1 MATQASDVIRAT
13 TEILRSGR
21 ETEQFRVQT
30 ALAMLGLQQQI
41 KASEIDT
48 AGKQLVMLE
57 STNIQQMHSQAQS
70 FLTVTGF
77 NQWYN
82 PEKEDWADEMVE
94 TLKKAPKIK
103 QGVNVGGYGF
113 SDIDAV
119 RIAGAVQSFYLK
131 NPEGILEIADEL
143 SGKVTAGT
151 EDSLVRGFKSVGV
164 FSPDRKEKFHQ
175 QLAGISK
182 TLENREMIVAEKYEY
197 GRGEF
202 KIQRDIAAVGKVELP
217 TAAPILGDDALAESS
232 EISGVFGEEIKGL
245 LDEIETTKGQIG
257 EKKNTLRSLGVQI
270 SAAKAKQN
278 AGLPITETQQSL
290 INDEVEAM
298 KIIENDISALN
309 ASISDKRERGLALKR
324 LNMEEAIRS
333 GEVGMLPAVT
343 HFGIDP
349 LQKFG
354 LWAQTGVWPEDE
366 LLRAAEDIA
375 EKKRKSVPPIKWDP
389 PKIS

>member
-21 ETEQFRVQT
+21 ESEEFKVQT
-30 ALAMLGLQQQI
+30 ALAMLGLRHQM
-41 KASEIDT
+41 KLADAEL
-48 AGKQLVMLE
+48 AGKQLGVLE
-57 STNIQQMHSQAQS
+57 STNIQQMQSQART

-82 PEKEDWADEMVE
+82 PEDEEWAEAMVDDLTE
-94 TLKKAPKIK
+94 APKIK

-113 SDIDAV
+113 SQTDAV
-119 RIAGAVQSFYLK
+119 RIAGAVQSFYLQS
-131 NPEGILEIADEL
+131 PEGILEIADEL

-197 GRGEF
+197 GKGDF
-202 KIQRDIAAVGKVELP
+202 KIQRDIAQVGKVELP
-217 TAAPILGDDALAESS
+217 TTVPGVGDDALAESS

-245 LDEIETTKGQIG
+245 LDEIDVTKGQVG
-257 EKKNTLRSLGVQI
+257 EKEKTLRSLGVQI
-270 SAAKAKQN
+270 SAAKAKQR
-278 AGLPITETQQSL
+278 AGLSLTETQEAL
-290 INDEVEAM
+290 ISDEVEAM
-298 KIIENDISALN
+298 KLIENDISALN

-333 GEVGMLPAVT
+333 GEVGMLPAAT

-366 LLRAAEDIA
+366 LLRAAEDIS

-389 PKIS
+389 PKL

>member
-30 ALAMLGLQQQI
+30 ALAMLGMAQQVRIQDI
-41 KASEIDT
+41 EI
-48 AGKQLVMLE
+48 AGKQLGMLE
-57 STNIQQMHSQAQS
+57 STNIQQMQSQARG

-82 PEKEDWADEMVE
+82 PEDEDWAETMVDDL
-94 TLKKAPKIK
+94 TDDPKIK

-113 SDIDAV
+113 SQTDAV
-119 RIAGAVQSFYLK
+119 RIAGAVQSFYLQS
-131 NPEGILEIADEL
+131 PEGILEIADEL

-197 GRGEF
+197 GRGEY
-202 KIQRDIAAVGKVELP
+202 KIQRDIAQVGKVELP
-217 TAAPILGDDALAESS
+217 TTEPVLGDDALDASS

-245 LDEIETTKGQIG
+245 LGEIDTTKGQIG
-257 EKKNTLRSLGVQI
+257 EKEKTLRSLGVQI
-270 SAAKAKQN
+270 SAAKAKQR
-278 AGLPITETQQSL
+278 AGLSLTETQEAL
-290 INDEVEAM
+290 ISDEVEAM
-298 KIIENDISALN
+298 KLIENDISALN
-309 ASISDKRERGLALKR
+309 ASISDKRERGEALKR
-324 LNMEEAIRS
+324 LNVEEAIRS
-333 GEVGMLPAVT
+333 GEVGMLPAIT
-343 HFGIDP
+343 HFGYDP

-354 LWAQTGVWPEDE
+354 LYAQTGIWPEDE

-389 PKIS
+389 PKF

>member
-21 ETEQFRVQT
+21 ESEQFKVQT

-143 SGKVTAGT
+143 SGKVTAGK

-164 FSPDRKEKFHQ
+164 FSPDRKEKFYQ

-278 AGLPITETQQSL
+278 AGLPITDTQQSL